1 MNALTDS
8 VNQFITHL
16 ESEKQ
21 LSPHTATNYRRDLIK
36 LVSFCEKIPTI
47 QNWEDV
53 KQTHIRQF
61 IASAHRHGLSGKS
74 LHRILSAVR
83 SFYHYLSREKLVSH
97 NPAVG
102 VSAPKTPR
110 KLPTTLD
117 ADQLSSLLNESAE
130 GFLELR
136 DKAMMELFYS
146 SGLRLAELASANIN
160 DIDFTTDSMTITGKG
175 NKTRIVP
182 IGGMAKSALMRW
194 LALREVKQDQQALFI
209 NERGTRLSKRSIQS
223 RVYLWGAKH
232 GADQPLHPH
241 LLRHSFASHLLESS
255 SDLRGVQELL
265 GHSNISTTQIYTH
278 LDFQHLAQTYDK
290 AHPRA
295 RKK

>member
-1 MNALTDS
+1 MNILIDG
-8 VNQFITHL
+8 VDKFIRYL

-21 LSPHTATNYRRDLIK
+21 LSNHTATNYRRDLLK
-36 LVSFCEKIPTI
+36 LVNFCEQQPTI
-47 QNWEDV
+47 TDWDSI

-61 IASAHRHGLSGKS
+61 VAAQHRRGLSGKS
-74 LHRILSAVR
+74 LHRLLSAIR
-83 SFYHYLSREKLVSH
+83 SLYHFLAREKITTQ

-110 KLPTTLD
+110 KLPVTLD
-117 ADQLSSLLNESAE
+117 ADQLSNLLNDKVES
-130 GFLELR
+130 FLDLR

-146 SGLRLAELASANIN
+146 SGLRLAELANANVG
-160 DIDFTTDSMTITGKG
+160 DIDFKTDTMTITGKG

-182 IGGMAKSALMRW
+182 IGSLAKVALTQW
-194 LALREVKQDQQALFI
+194 LSTRKLEQDQDALFI

-223 RVYLWGAKH
+223 RVYLWGARH

-255 SDLRGVQELL
+255 SDLRSVQELL
-265 GHSNISTTQIYTH
+265 GHSNISTTQVYTH
-278 LDFQHLAQTYDK
+278 LDFQHLAKTYDK

-295 RKK
+295 HKK